1 MKKQIVFNKI
11 KRNKFKFLIILLIFI
26 LFAFQLFTKLSI
38 FASSNNTSQPLYEIF
53 DKQCNSIG
61 VYEIDEYT
69 EIIDDNKEYLG
80 YCILDA
86 YATSTTLNKELVI
99 TLESLYLNISAC
111 EIKQNKIFDNNLKS
125 DEEIFIIGHGYG
137 NPSSNS
143 NFLPASLTKYL
154 KENTISDSSSIAFTG
169 DFVRI
174 NDENSFKKIKKY
186 IDENFKTYFIALGNH
201 EIYESDDEY
210 FNTFNEDIFIKEYF
224 DTLII
229 AANFSNSNWL
239 PSEEQINAINTAIEK
254 TSVTNI
260 LILSHQI
267 FWLKE
272 AYGEVTPNSY
282 DLLTEELPYDSV
294 GWINGIDDK
303 NLIIISGDYGAFGQE
318 TYCLTKENKIFIAN
332 GIGDLKNDS
341 ILKLSIFKE
350 FIYLEE
356 LYLNKNN

>member
-11 KRNKFKFLIILLIFI
+11 KGNKFKFLLILLLFI
-26 LFAFQLFTKLSI
+26 LFAFQLFTKLSV
-38 FASSNNTSQPLYEIF
+38 FTSSDNTSEPLYEIF

-61 VYEIDEYT
+61 FYEIKEYT
-69 EIIDDNKEYLG
+69 EIIDNNKEYLG
-80 YCILDA
+80 YCILDV
-86 YATSTTLNKELVI
+86 YATSTTLNNELVI
-99 TLESLYLNISAC
+99 NLDRLYLNISAC
-111 EIKQNKIFDNNLKS
+111 EIKQKKTFDNNLKS

-143 NFLPASLTKYL
+143 NFLPTRLTKYL
-154 KENTISDSSSIAFTG
+154 KENINSDSSSIAFTG

-239 PSEEQINAINTAIEK
+239 PSNDQINTINATIAK
-254 TSVTNI
+254 TNATNV
-260 LILSHQI
+260 LLLSHQI

-272 AYGEVTPNSY
+272 SYGGVKPNSY
-282 DLLTEELPYDSV
+282 DLLTEELPFDSV
-294 GWINGIDDK
+294 GWLNGIDDK

-318 TYCLTKENKIFIAN
+318 TYCLTKENKVFIAN
-332 GIGDLKNDS
+332 GIGDLENDS

-356 LYLNKNN
+356 LYLNK